1 MSVGWCN
8 FMKKVLK
15 ASAGTGKTYRL
26 SLEFIAA
33 LLKGQNFEEIV
44 VMTFTRKATAEIRER
59 IIEQIEDILEYG
71 NGSDVFQSLILVNP
85 EIKLDITSLKQAY
98 KQMLKNKDRIN
109 IYTIDSFINK
119 IFKQAIA
126 PYLGIYSYQIVD
138 DSKNEEIIE
147 EVFKKLLDNPTDFA
161 LMEKFL
167 TDNTERYIKH
177 YLDLIKDMLYSRW
190 KFLLI
195 NHQQRQPRDTKNLIF
210 YLDQCQN
217 ILESIAEEKSKEF
230 SSDFYVKDFQTLMT
244 EYCSLE
250 SMETKKE
257 KIIKNY
263 SLFFKS
269 SFWNGGKIRGKD
281 FADLKEGLEFKY
293 HEFLEQLAGHIYNE
307 EMIPYEEEIF
317 KFSARIFQIYDSLKF
332 REKSFTHTDISNYT
346 YKYFFQTE
354 LNLLEGNTVSEYFFE
369 LLGSNVKSL
378 FIDEFQDTSILQW
391 KILKPLIDKCE
402 NVITVGDEKQSIYG
416 WRGGE
421 KELFFS
427 LDQILEGE
435 SESLLTC
442 YRSEKQVIDFVN
454 KFFFS
459 LESEWNYAN
468 VNYLDKKNQGF
479 VEVLLGGQSTLTNTE
494 TKAFEKLSSEKQQE
508 IIEQNKKITLDLKK
522 EIAKRIEGLPSY
534 NNVGILTRSNKDL
547 AEIAAELDNKG
558 IPYILESKDS
568 LVDHEALKPI
578 YFLLSYLNYND
589 YFQLIKFLRSDLIG
603 VNHTVLRYLLTNK
616 DKVEQFM
623 LGEEV
628 NLEYD
633 DIQKVLLEIRSLER
647 LEYQQLSNYVIEYSG
662 ILDNFQDNSA
672 ALKNIYYFFKLMR
685 NYSSLSD
692 FMEYVNDNLD
702 GDELKQVGVKENTAV
717 KLMTIHKAKG
727 LSFETEFFYWNP
739 SSGNG
744 GYSSSMELYINF
756 DDKFQEIE
764 DYLLTNSRYEKMFQ
778 YLDID
783 FAEKKAVKELNE
795 EINNVYVAL
804 TRPEKNLFFFIEG
817 PRKLSIDKQ
826 GRCWTASTYEF
837 YEQGLLNG
845 AKVDTLCDLTEKK
858 QLGRLIVDEKKDS
871 KNNVEIPNLTDYF
884 KPMLL
889 DEQILQETNNKKD
902 FLMTLEKEINRVKGL
917 AIHYYLEHIK
927 YNSEEEKSYA
937 EKMIL
942 ARYGNIL
949 GPLQIKNIVHKVNNF
964 INNNAGYFDTS
975 WQVFNEYELEYENV
989 TYRIDQLRLNDE
1001 KKEILILDY
1010 KSGITKEQAQLDKY
1024 REIIEEKSDGKYKI
1038 TTMFLEI

>member
-1 MSVGWCN
+1 
-8 FMKKVLK
+8 MKKVLK

-26 SLEFIAA
+26 SLEYLVA
-33 LLKGQNFEEIV
+33 LLEGQDFEEIV

-59 IIEQIEDILEYG
+59 IIEQIEDILDFGIDSE
-71 NGSDVFQSLILVNP
+71 VFQSLILVNP
-85 EIKLDITSLKQAY
+85 EIKLNITTLKQSY
-98 KQMLKNKDRIN
+98 NQMLKNKDKIN

-138 DSKNEEIIE
+138 DNKNNEIIE
-147 EVFKKLLDNPTDFA
+147 EVFRKLLDNPADFA

-177 YLDLIKDMLYSRW
+177 YLDLIKEMLYNRW

-195 NHQQRQPRDTKNLIF
+195 NHQQRQPRETKNLIF
-210 YLDQCQN
+210 YLDECQN
-217 ILESIAEEKSKEF
+217 ILESIAEEKGKEF
-230 SSDFYVKDFQTLMT
+230 SSDFYVKDFQILMP
-244 EYCSLE
+244 EYCSLGN
-250 SMETKKE
+250 MEAKKE
-257 KIIKNY
+257 KIIKNQ
-263 SLFFKS
+263 SLFFKN
-269 SFWNGGKIRGKD
+269 SFWHGGKIRGKK

-293 HEFLEQLAGHIYNE
+293 QEFLEQLAGYIYNQ

-317 KFSARIFQIYDSLKF
+317 KFSERVFQIYDRLKYK
-332 REKSFTHTDISNYT
+332 EKSFTHTDISNYT
-346 YKYFFQTE
+346 YKYFFQAE
-354 LNLLEGNTVSEYFFE
+354 LNLLEDNTVSEYFFE
-369 LLGSNVKSL
+369 LLGSNVKIL

-421 KELFFS
+421 KELFS
-427 LDQILEGE
+427 RLDQILEGE

-442 YRSEKQVIDFVN
+442 YRSEKELIDFIN
-454 KFFFS
+454 KFFLS
-459 LESEWNYAN
+459 LETDWNYSN
-468 VNYLDKKNQGF
+468 VDYLDKKDQGF
-479 VEVLLGGQSTLTNTE
+479 VEVLLGGESTLTNTE
-494 TKAFEKLSSEKQQE
+494 TKSFAKLSSEKQQE
-508 IIEQNKKITLDLKK
+508 IVEQNEKITSNMKK
-522 EIAKRIEGLPSY
+522 EIAKRIQELSSY

-547 AEIAAELDNKG
+547 SEIAAELDNND

-568 LVDHEALKPI
+568 LIEYEALKPL

-603 VNHTVLRYLLTNK
+603 INHSALRYLLTNK
-616 DKVEQFM
+616 DKVERFM
-623 LGEEV
+623 LGEE
-628 NLEYD
+628 LSLGYD
-633 DIQKVLLEIRSLER
+633 DIQKLLIEIKFLEM
-647 LEYQQLSNYVIEYSG
+647 LEYQQLSNYVIENSG
-662 ILDNFQDNSA
+662 IIAKFHDNSA

-685 NYSSLSD
+685 NHSSLSD
-692 FMEYVNDNLD
+692 FMEYVNDNKD
-702 GDELKQVGVKENTAV
+702 NDELKQVGVKENTAV

-756 DDKFQEIE
+756 DDKFQHIE

-783 FAEKKAVKELNE
+783 FAEKKAVRELNE

-804 TRPEKNLFFFIEG
+804 TRPEKNLFFYIEG
-817 PRKLSIDKQ
+817 PRKLSIDNQ
-826 GRCWTASTYEF
+826 GRCWSGSTYEF
-837 YEQGLLNG
+837 YEQALLNG
-845 AKVDTLCDLTEKK
+845 ARVETLCDLIERK
-858 QLGRLIVDEKKDS
+858 QLGQLIVDKKKES
-871 KNNVEIPNLTDYF
+871 INNVDIPYLVDYF
-884 KPMLL
+884 KPILV
-889 DEQILQETNNKKD
+889 DEQILEDFNNKKD
-902 FLMTLEKEINRVKGL
+902 FSMTLEKEINRIKGL

-927 YNSEEEKSYA
+927 YKSEDEKEYA
-937 EKMIL
+937 GKMIL

-949 GPLQIKNIVHKVNNF
+949 GPLQIKSIIHRVNKF
-964 INNNAGYFDTS
+964 IDNNALYFNTS
-975 WQVFNEYELEYENV
+975 WQVFNEYELESENV
-989 TYRIDQLRLNDE
+989 IYRIDQLRLNE
-1001 KKEILILDY
+1001 ESKEILILDY

-1024 REIIEEKSDGKYKI
+1024 REIIEEKTGGNYEI